1 MFDGASDIEIVTF
14 IIVLVLLALAVIG
27 RRFRA

>member
-1 MFDGASDIEIVTF
+1 MFSGSSDIEIVTF

-27 RRFRA
+27 RFRA